1 MPLRDVGVIFPK
13 GGRMAVTVEDVERV
27 AHLARLKFS
36 EEEKGKFISQ
46 LNRILDYIAQLEEL
60 DTEEV
65 PPTSHVLPL
74 RNVFREDV
82 AGPSMPREE
91 LMANAPAEH
100 MGYFEVPRVI
110 E

>member
-1 MPLRDVGVIFPK
+1 LRRYISE
-13 GGRMAVTVEDVERV
+13 GGSMAVTVEDVERV
-27 AHLARLKFS
+27 AYLARLKFS
-36 EEEKGKFISQ
+36 EEEKERFISQ

-74 RNVFREDV
+74 RNVFREDE
-82 AGPSMPREE
+82 ARPSMPREE

-100 MGYFEVPRVI
+100 MGYFKVPRVI